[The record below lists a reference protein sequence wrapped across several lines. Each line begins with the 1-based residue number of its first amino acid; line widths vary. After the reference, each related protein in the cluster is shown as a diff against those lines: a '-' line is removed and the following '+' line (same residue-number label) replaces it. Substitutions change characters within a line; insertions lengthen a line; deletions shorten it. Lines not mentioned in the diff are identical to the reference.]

1 MWTSITPTYWKDV
14 DRRSSSSFL
23 LCECVFSPFWR
34 FGPQSKDEDWVS
46 WTCVLTPSF
55 CCGEITQPCLHLYL
69 SNLQVTRPFFSLRQL
84 VFHVSINWCP
94 NVSCSFHLCWVN
106 YDYEWMR
113 YGRLYTSD
121 NNTDV
126 MLRLSRE
133 DNLVELYLWGGP
145 IESDV
150 LETSDKLDK
159 KPYFK
164 IWPLQWTN
172 LTFWRI
178 RRFAHIR
185 SGNAKRR
192 LKRQQLKIESYD
204 TDKMTDK
211 TSDLSDVSK
220 TSDSLG
226 PPHYFS

>member
-121 NNTDV
+121 NNTAV

-133 DNLVELYLWGGP
+133 DNLVELLLPFQKECAHWRKIATFHLMSQKAFGRAVCTARARPEAETQNLCKSFLNTKVMLRLSGEYNMANIFSFPRGVSPRHACRCVFKGG
-145 IESDV
+145 
-150 LETSDKLDK
+150 
-159 KPYFK
+159 
-164 IWPLQWTN
+164 
-172 LTFWRI
+172 
-178 RRFAHIR
+178 
-185 SGNAKRR
+185 
-192 LKRQQLKIESYD
+192 
-204 TDKMTDK
+204 
-211 TSDLSDVSK
+211 
-220 TSDSLG
+220 
-226 PPHYFS
+226 